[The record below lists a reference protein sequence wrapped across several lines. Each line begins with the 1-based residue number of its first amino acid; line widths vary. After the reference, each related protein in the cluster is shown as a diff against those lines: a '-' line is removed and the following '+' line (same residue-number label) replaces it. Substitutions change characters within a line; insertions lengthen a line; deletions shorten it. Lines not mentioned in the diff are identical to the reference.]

1 MRPSVK
7 KTLFF
12 IFAFSGLALAGL
24 MIIVL
29 LVIADAPLDRLERV
43 STIGTDRKISKTN
56 IFLEKGSLIKM
67 DELEFY
73 LQFYGGEKEPA
84 RVIKDALEKET
95 FHKVGRAGMLYSLN
109 EDLELDAPLVNDC
122 DQIYCYQHRIN
133 FDQIPSQ
140 FWKGL
145 MGIEDYRF
153 LDHFGVDIKSILRAA
168 IIDIIEMKVVQG
180 GSTLTQ
186 QLVKNLFY
194 SNEKKLSRKLKEMI
208 VAIYIES
215 KYPKENILEAYFNE
229 VFWGALGSVRI
240 KGIYAASI
248 FYFEKRP
255 QEIDPYEASILIGLL
270 KGPNYYRPLK
280 HLDRLIQRTN
290 VVYNKLGELNLYPVS
305 ADLKWKKEQ
314 WEDWQAKLKG
324 RVEGNWHLNMWK
336 TFENNETYLNPYEK
350 FVFNQKAAEIMNFIK
365 TRAPDQ
371 DMAIKAFIGSPK
383 IGDENYFTYYSKFE
397 RSRAT
402 AIWEERHQVG
412 STLKPLLYSYFLD
425 HEMKLTDAVS
435 TAPVELKL
443 ISGNWSPREAHD
455 DLPAEV
461 SLADALAKSYNRPVI
476 RLAQKIGFEKLEKEL
491 DPIIPRMQKPLSE
504 YPAQL
509 LGAVELTLAEL
520 HQTYRKFIER
530 ECKKGL
536 EEEDPSVL
544 YLLSDPKQTTVR
556 LAVGSVIG
564 KQRFFGKTGTSNK
577 GFDNWFVF
585 FDGVRLGVVWVGLEG
600 NRDVKQFKLYGSNT
614 SFKIFELFA
623 RDSGRRFGELN
634 CEMMKVP

>member
-7 KTLFF
+7 KSLFF
-12 IFAFSGLALAGL
+12 IFAFSGLAAAGL
-24 MIIVL
+24 MIFVL
-29 LVIADAPLDRLERV
+29 LVIADAPLERLERV
-43 STIGTDRKISKTN
+43 STIGTNRQISEKKIV
-56 IFLEKGSLIKM
+56 LEKGSLVKM

-73 LQFYGGEKEPA
+73 LQFYGGKKEPG
-84 RVIKDALEKET
+84 RLIKDGLEEQI
-95 FHKVGRAGMLYSLN
+95 FNKVGRAGKLYSLSA
-109 EDLELDAPLVNDC
+109 DLEIESPLVNDC

-153 LDHFGVDIKSILRAA
+153 LDHFGVDLKSILRAA

-194 SNEKKLSRKLKEMI
+194 SNEKKLSRKIKEMI

-240 KGIYAASI
+240 KGIYAASL

-280 HLDRLIQRTN
+280 YLDRLIQRTN
-290 VVYNKLGELNLYPVS
+290 VVYAKLGELNLYPAS
-305 ADLKWKKEQ
+305 HDLKWKKEK
-314 WEDWQAKLKG
+314 WEKWQARLREK
-324 RVEGNWHLNMWK
+324 VEGSWHLNMWK
-336 TFENNETYLNPYEK
+336 SLENKEDYLNHYEK
-350 FVFNQKAAEIMNFIK
+350 FVFIHKASEIMSFIK

-383 IGDENYFTYYSKFE
+383 AGDKNFFSYYSKFE
-397 RSRAT
+397 RNRTA

-425 HEMKLTDAVS
+425 HEMNLADMVS
-435 TAPVELKL
+435 TKPIELKL
-443 ISGNWSPREAHD
+443 LSGNWSPREAHD

-461 SLADALAKSYNRPVI
+461 TLATALAKSYNRPVI
-476 RLAQKIGFEKLEKEL
+476 RLAEKVGFDVLEKEL
-491 DPIIPRMQKPLSE
+491 DPIIPRLQKPLSE
-504 YPAQL
+504 FPAQL
-509 LGAVELTLAEL
+509 LGAVELSLAEL
-520 HQTYRKFIER
+520 LEIYRKFISK
-530 ECKKGL
+530 ECVKGL
-536 EEEDPSVL
+536 EEEHPSVL

-577 GFDNWFVF
+577 GFDNWFIF

-600 NRDVKQFKLYGSNT
+600 SRDVKQFKLYGSNT

-634 CEMMKVP
+634 CEMVKAP

>member
-12 IFAFSGLALAGL
+12 IFAFSGLALAGS

-84 RVIKDALEKET
+84 RVIKEALEKET

-109 EDLELDAPLVNDC
+109 EDFELEAPLVNDC

-240 KGIYAASI
+240 KGIYAASL

-280 HLDRLIQRTN
+280 YLDRLIQRTN
-290 VVYNKLGELNLYPVS
+290 VVFTKLGELNLYPAS

-314 WEDWQAKLKG
+314 WDSWHEKLKK

-336 TFENNETYLNPYEK
+336 TFENKETYLNPYEK
-350 FVFNQKAAEIMNFIK
+350 FVFNQKAAEIMSFIK
-365 TRAPDQ
+365 TRATDQ

-383 IGDENYFTYYSKFE
+383 LGDDNYYSYYSKFE
-397 RSRAT
+397 RSRGVALN
-402 AIWEERHQVG
+402 EERHQVG

-425 HEMKLTDAVS
+425 HEMKLSDLVS

-443 ISGNWSPREAHD
+443 ISGNWSPREAHEG
-455 DLPAEV
+455 LPPEV

-476 RLAQKIGFEKLEKEL
+476 RLAQKIGFDKLEKEL
-491 DPIIPRMQKPLSE
+491 DLIIPRLQKPLSE

-520 HQTYRKFIER
+520 HETYRKFIKR

-544 YLLSDPKQTTVR
+544 YLLSDPKQTTIR

-585 FDGVRLGVVWVGLEG
+585 FDGVRLGVIWVGLEG

>member
-7 KTLFF
+7 KAIF
-12 IFAFSGLALAGL
+12 IFFAFSGLALAGL
-24 MIIVL
+24 MIFIL
-29 LVIADAPLDRLERV
+29 IVIADAPLERLERV
-43 STIGTDRKISKTN
+43 SLIGTNRLISDEKIN
-56 IFLEKGSLIKM
+56 LEKGSLVNI
-67 DELEFY
+67 DELQFF
-73 LQFYGGEKEPA
+73 LQFYGGKKESSRYIQESLAEKKLQK
-84 RVIKDALEKET
+84 VEKS
-95 FHKVGRAGMLYSLN
+95 KSLYSLSD
-109 EDLELDAPLVNDC
+109 DLELESPLVNDC
-122 DQIYCYQHRIN
+122 EQIYCYQHRIN
-133 FDQIPSQ
+133 FDHIPSQ

-153 LDHFGVDIKSILRAA
+153 LDHFGVDLKSILRAA

-194 SNEKKLSRKLKEMI
+194 SNEKKLSRKIKEMI

-229 VFWGALGSVRI
+229 VFWGALGGVRI
-240 KGIYAASI
+240 KGIYAASL

-280 HLDRLIQRTN
+280 YLDRLIQRTN
-290 VVYNKLGELNLYPVS
+290 VVYSKLGELNLYPAS
-305 ADLKWKKEQ
+305 LELKWKKDD
-314 WEDWQAKLKG
+314 WEDWVEKLKK
-324 RVEGNWHLNMWK
+324 RADERWHLNMWK
-336 TFENNETYLNPYEK
+336 SLENKQTYLNAYEK
-350 FVFNQKAAEIMNFIK
+350 FVFNNKATEIMSFIK
-365 TRAPDQ
+365 TRAPEQ
-371 DMAIKAFIGSPK
+371 DMAIKALIGSPK
-383 IGDENYFTYYSKFE
+383 QGDKNFFTYYSKFE
-397 RSRAT
+397 RSKKV
-402 AIWEERHQVG
+402 AISEEKHQVG

-425 HEMKLTDAVS
+425 HEMALGDMVS
-435 TAPVELKL
+435 TEPIMLKL

-455 DLPAEV
+455 DLPKEV
-461 SLADALAKSYNRPVI
+461 TLSTALAKSYNRPVI
-476 RLAQKIGFEKLEKEL
+476 RLAEKIGFEVLEKEL
-491 DPIIPRMQKPLSE
+491 DLIIPRLQKPLSE

-509 LGAVELTLAEL
+509 LGAVELSLEEL
-520 HQTYRKFIER
+520 HEIYRKFISK
-530 ECKKGL
+530 ECALGL
-536 EEEDPSVL
+536 NEENPGVL
-544 YLLSDPKQTTVR
+544 YLLSDPKQTTIR

-577 GFDNWFVF
+577 GFDNWFLF

-600 NRDVKQFKLYGSNT
+600 SRDVKQFRLYGSNT

-634 CEMMKVP
+634 CELVTTP

>member
-240 KGIYAASI
+240 KGIYAASL

-314 WEDWQAKLKG
+314 WESWQAKLKG

>member
-240 KGIYAASI
+240 KGIYAATL

-314 WEDWQAKLKG
+314 WESWQAKLKG